1 MLSQC
6 DVQEQTEP
14 AEPTVGEAAADL
26 PDIRAKLR
34 ALGWMPVWFAAAG
47 FVAGDLGARDV
58 VNTMALIAAGI
69 AFAVLTYRWCDADA
83 RLQSFSSWRHFVPAL
98 YLTPGPL
105 VMVPIYLVATRR
117 AACARSLALAMLY
130 LGMLCA
136 VGGTALI
143 AGRLLSGA

>member
-1 MLSQC
+1 MLQC
-6 DVQEQTEP
+6 EAQKPTETRESTAAETAAVVPDVRT
-14 AEPTVGEAAADL
+14 
-26 PDIRAKLR
+26 KLR
-34 ALGWMPVWFAAAG
+34 ALGWMPVWFATAG
-47 FVAGDLGARDV
+47 FVAGDLGVRDV
-58 VNTMALIAAGI
+58 IDTMVLIAAGI